1 MASGSLNKMTVP
13 LASDQSSS
21 TQGLLMPKLKYR
33 FRVSF
38 QNFGT
43 GKEPSVVEMT
53 KQVMSF
59 TRPNLSFEEIPI
71 PIYNSTVKLAGKYTW
86 NDVTCEVRDDASGN
100 VGKLIGQ
107 QLQKQMDFFEMAS
120 AGSGIDY
127 KFTTVVQI
135 LDGGNGGTGPTV
147 LETWELYGCYLKSA
161 DYGAL
166 NYGESA
172 PATVNLT
179 IAYDNA
185 AQAENL
191 DNANLAN
198 AVGAQIANLTRT
210 PTGAATGAGTTA
222 GAA

>member
-1 MASGSLNKMTVP
+1 
-13 LASDQSSS
+13 
-21 TQGLLMPKLKYR
+21 
-33 FRVSF
+33 
-38 QNFGT
+38 
-43 GKEPSVVEMT
+43 
-53 KQVMSF
+53 
-59 TRPNLSFEEIPI
+59 
-71 PIYNSTVKLAGKYTW
+71 
-86 NDVTCEVRDDASGN
+86 
-100 VGKLIGQ
+100 
-107 QLQKQMDFFEMAS
+107 
-120 AGSGIDY
+120 
-127 KFTTVVQI
+127 
-135 LDGGNGGTGPTV
+135 
-147 LETWELYGCYLKSA
+147 
-161 DYGAL
+161 L